1 MFQRLFY
8 NKKIEGITKK
18 KMVEERQ
25 EEYELFNFYSPE
37 KNIIFSLTNINVID
51 ITISNGDTFF
61 EIEI

>member
-1 MFQRLFY
+1 
-8 NKKIEGITKK
+8 
-18 KMVEERQ
+18 MVEERQ

-37 KNIIFSLTNINVID
+37 KNIICSLTNINVID